1 MFGISEL
8 RLTVPGSL
16 PTVRRATDDFLQSI
30 EHVIAKRQITRRR
43 KRMERQ
49 NQKANIS
56 QPIGTGPLIALRNV
70 GKSYSTPAGNYSALR
85 EIDLEI
91 NSGEFIALTGK
102 SGSGKSTLL
111 NLIGGID
118 RPSQGEVIVA
128 GTAVH
133 QMPENALA
141 RWRGKTVGVVF
152 QFFQLLPTLT
162 VAENIMLPMDF
173 CNTRLARERRTHAL
187 SLLDLVGIAD
197 QADKL
202 PSTLSGGQQQ
212 RAAIA
217 RALANDPPIVIA
229 DEPTG
234 NLDSETSRAVLHLFC
249 RLKERGTTVV
259 IATHEPDIAGV
270 IDRTIELVDGGL
282 AGRHLAA
289 GSSAI
294 QGIGQCPHTGK
305 K

>member
-1 MFGISEL
+1 MKL
-8 RLTVPGSL
+8 
-16 PTVRRATDDFLQSI
+16 
-30 EHVIAKRQITRRR
+30 H
-43 KRMERQ
+43 
-49 NQKANIS
+49 NQKN
-56 QPIGTGPLIALRNV
+56 GNGGFKGDGPLITLRKV
-70 GKSYSTPAGNYSALR
+70 GKSYATPAGQYPALR

-91 NSGEFIALTGK
+91 GAGEFVALVGK

-128 GTAVH
+128 GAAVH
-133 QMPENALA
+133 QVSENALA

-162 VAENIMLPMDF
+162 IAENVILPMDF
-173 CNTRLARERRTHAL
+173 CNARPAGQRRVRAME
-187 SLLDLVGIAD
+187 LLDMMGIAD

-202 PSTLSGGQQQ
+202 PASLSGGQQQ

-234 NLDSETSRAVLHLFC
+234 NLDSVTARAVLDLF
-249 RLKERGTTVV
+249 RKLIGLGTTVV
-259 IATHEPDIAGV
+259 IATHEHDISG
-270 IDRTIELVDGGL
+270 IDRTVELVDGAIASTL
-282 AGRHLAA
+282 SVAA
-289 GSSAI
+289 SRIKQEIA
-294 QGIGQCPHTGK
+294 
-305 K
+305 